1 MYEKM
6 QDSGLIEIIPL
17 ICIYQLSYEGSS
29 SKANILLFSPQ
40 TLLTVRFG
48 WSGWWLDS
56 RQHLLFTEVAGNTFV
71 HRSTCHL
78 AVSQDSSDSVGGD
91 VPHPLKSQWL
101 SSTLTS
107 ILLMLHFQCG
117 FTAVLLHVLFTGD
130 LCEWS
135 ILYLKYCFMA
145 EEEYRVGK
153 PQNNC

>member
-56 RQHLLFTEVAGNTFV
+56 RQHLLFTEVAATRLSIGI
-71 HRSTCHL
+71 
-78 AVSQDSSDSVGGD
+78 SV
-91 VPHPLKSQWL
+91 
-101 SSTLTS
+101 
-107 ILLMLHFQCG
+107 I
-117 FTAVLLHVLFTGD
+117 
-130 LCEWS
+130 
-135 ILYLKYCFMA
+135 
-145 EEEYRVGK
+145 
-153 PQNNC
+153 